1 MCKNG
6 FPVVFQSLPTGRFA
20 RPCRV
25 LSPAC
30 VLTSPTARRKYT
42 AKVSA
47 KP

>member
-1 MCKNG
+1 MVFPWFFKVSPRGDSQDRAG
-6 FPVVFQSLPTGRFA
+6 FSP
-20 RPCRV
+20 
-25 LSPAC
+25 PAC

>member
-1 MCKNG
+1 MSIFATRFKVSPRGDSQDRAG
-6 FPVVFQSLPTGRFA
+6 FSPPT
-20 RPCRV
+20 
-25 LSPAC
+25 C